1 MSTEA
6 TAASETSNES
16 GKYRPLGV
24 LFPILLVGL
33 MVLCRFIPS
42 LWEDG
47 PSMTWAIGAFGP
59 VLASLL
65 VLLWWLAI
73 SRATAAER
81 VVGLGLVIAA
91 LAITTMLLDET
102 VMPVAVVIT
111 IPLGVAGFAIGLVM
125 TSRWLSFQRT
135 LVAALACLAF
145 SGLSDLVRN
154 EGAWGDF
161 SFDLHWRW
169 SPTPEERF
177 LAERAETKKTEPV
190 ELNLTEG
197 EFPEI
202 TWSGF
207 RGSNRDGVVAHSR
220 IDSNWKANPP
230 EEKWRVKVGPA
241 WSSFAVAGEMLF
253 TQEQRGEQESA
264 VCYSAEN
271 GQEIW
276 ANDIESR
283 FTEALGGLG
292 PRATPTLSGDKLVSQ
307 GAAGWLRCNDART
320 GKLLW
325 KVDIKKVADCSIPM
339 WGFSCSPLCIKAKQ
353 DDLAIVHTGA
363 AADKGIMAFSMSDG
377 SVAWSATAGKQ
388 SYGSLQE
395 VQLLGQRAIV
405 ILSERGAEFFEPE
418 TGESIFLYDWKHTGY
433 RALQPLMIR
442 DDRMLIPTGMG
453 SGTRLVQFAK
463 DKDGSISGEE
473 VWTSRRLKP
482 DFNDI
487 LVYQDNV
494 YGFDGEIFC
503 SLKLADGKLNWKGGR
518 YGKGQAILLSDAG
531 ADAGIIIVLSEK
543 GDLVLL
549 KATPD
554 GHEELYRAPAL
565 EGRTWNH
572 PVLIGNQL
580 YLRNDKEA
588 VCYTLPVFP

>member
-1 MSTEA
+1 MSSEA
-6 TAASETSNES
+6 AVASANANES
-16 GKYRPLGV
+16 GKYQPLSV

-33 MVLCRFIPS
+33 IVLCRFIPS

-65 VLLWWLAI
+65 VLVWWLAF
-73 SRATAAER
+73 SRATAVER
-81 VVGLGLVIAA
+81 VVGLGLVIAT
-91 LAITTMLLDET
+91 LASTIKLLDET
-102 VMPVAVVIT
+102 VMPLAVVIT
-111 IPLGVAGFAIGLVM
+111 IPLGVAGFAIGLIM
-125 TSRWLSFQRT
+125 TSQWLSFRRT
-135 LVAALACLAF
+135 LVGALACLAF

-177 LAERAETKKTEPV
+177 LAERAEGKKSEPA
-190 ELNLTEG
+190 ELNVTEG
-197 EFPEI
+197 EFPEAS
-202 TWSGF
+202 WSGF
-207 RGSNRDGVVAHSR
+207 RGSNRDGVVENSR
-220 IDSNWKANPP
+220 IDADWEANPP
-230 EEKWRVKVGPA
+230 EEKWRFKVGPA

-276 ANDIESR
+276 ANAIESR

-320 GKLLW
+320 GELLW
-325 KVDIKKVADCSIPM
+325 KVDIKQVADCSIPM
-339 WGFSCSPLCIKAKQ
+339 WGFSCSPLCVETEQ
-353 DDLAIVHTGA
+353 GDLTIVHTGA
-363 AADKGIMAFSMSDG
+363 AGDKGIMAFSMSDG
-377 SVAWSATAGKQ
+377 SVAWSVPAGKQ
-388 SYGSLQE
+388 SYGSLQD
-395 VQLLGQRAIV
+395 VQLLGKRAIA
-405 ILSERGAEFFEPE
+405 ILSERGAEFLEPE
-418 TGESIFLYDWKHTGY
+418 TGVSIFLYDWKHTGY
-433 RALQPLMIR
+433 RALQPLMIG

-453 SGTRLVQFAK
+453 SGTRLVQLAK
-463 DKDGSISGEE
+463 DKDGAISGKE

-487 LVYQDNV
+487 LVHEDNLF
-494 YGFDGEIFC
+494 GFDGEIFC

-518 YGKGQAILLSDAG
+518 YGKGQAILL
-531 ADAGIIIVLSEK
+531 ADAGVIIVLSEK

-554 GHEELYRAPAL
+554 GHKELYRAPAL

-588 VCYTLPVFP
+588 VCYTLPIAP